1 MPSHWNSLSRSLPDS
16 LMAFNSAQGNMA
28 VNSRLTDCIRRLL
41 QPTLA
46 ISLPDLLGRQI
57 GFSDAAWNILSLSP
71 QIHDWWARGS
81 FAFFCRGITQ
91 RKSSSTVH
99 VQFIWMTRKPA
110 RKTAHPKPERRI
122 GDDDDELHDLIK
134 WQSASSDAYDDS
146 IASSFRQVLSG
157 DSIDVKRTNEEA
169 GKIKIM
175 VDKQPHWDPPQ
186 DHSFYRLSTLTTPMS
201 LPSRSAR
208 SRSKSPTKQNPNL
221 VHSPFFYRYKRAIRN
236 ATLFLF

>member
-91 RKSSSTVH
+91 RKSSLTVH
-99 VQFIWMTRKPA
+99 VLFLWMTRKPA

-122 GDDDDELHDLIK
+122 GDDDDELRDLYK
-134 WQSASSDAYDDS
+134 W
-146 IASSFRQVLSG
+146 
-157 DSIDVKRTNEEA
+157 
-169 GKIKIM
+169 
-175 VDKQPHWDPPQ
+175 
-186 DHSFYRLSTLTTPMS
+186 
-201 LPSRSAR
+201 
-208 SRSKSPTKQNPNL
+208 
-221 VHSPFFYRYKRAIRN
+221 
-236 ATLFLF
+236 